1 MMQTVEEKLR
11 KWKKA
16 RRKAVKKEKRNI
28 HVFVRGDGYE
38 DLNVMTSAALVVY
51 PADDGKGMVASGGLI
66 GSLSIIDAAA
76 IIVTTFELFD
86 RVLEEHP
93 EIKHIVDDMMNGG
106 AGTQISE
113 TEDWA

>member
-1 MMQTVEEKLR
+1 MMQTIDEKLR

-16 RRKAVKKEKRNI
+16 RRKAVKEEKRYI
-28 HVFVRGDGYE
+28 HVFVGEDGRK

-51 PADDGKGMVASGGLI
+51 PADDGKGMLASGGFI
-66 GSLSIIDAAA
+66 GSLTSIDAAA
-76 IIVTTFELFD
+76 IIVTAFELFD

-93 EIKHIVDDMMNGG
+93 EIKHIVDDMMDGS

>member
-11 KWKKA
+11 RWKKA
-16 RRKAVKKEKRNI
+16 RRKAVKKERRHI
-28 HVFVRGDGYE
+28 HVFVGEDGRK

-51 PADDGKGMVASGGLI
+51 PADDGKGMLASGGFL
-66 GSLSIIDAAA
+66 GSLTSIDAAA
-76 IIVTTFELFD
+76 IMVTTFELFD

-93 EIKHIVDDMMNGG
+93 EIKYIVDDMMEGG

>member
-16 RRKAVKKEKRNI
+16 RRKAVKEEKRYI
-28 HVFVRGDGYE
+28 HVFVGEDGRK

-51 PADDGKGMVASGGLI
+51 PADDGKGMLASGGFI
-66 GSLSIIDAAA
+66 GSLTSIDAAA
-76 IIVTTFELFD
+76 IMVTAFELFD
-86 RVLEEHP
+86 RVMEEHP
-93 EIKHIVDDMMNGG
+93 EIRHIVDDMMNGS

-113 TEDWA
+113 TEDWV